1 MRSSFILFAIIFLAM
16 NGEVHAGLEYQPT
29 KNGDCVM
36 IDEGKI
42 MRKVEASFCATIG
55 ENKSSF
61 SSLDNSPREAV
72 KESGRSPSLEIYYKR
87 RASHQ

>member
-1 MRSSFILFAIIFLAM
+1 MRSSIILFTIIFLAM

-36 IDEGKI
+36 LDEGRI
-42 MRKVEASFCATIG
+42 VQNVEASFCVTIG
-55 ENKSSF
+55 ENKSPF
-61 SSLDNSPREAV
+61 SSLNNSPREAV

-87 RASHQ
+87 KASHQ